1 MGLYVDDSTLGT
13 ETTSEGNK
21 FYQKAKIILSGAN
34 FGLRKWV
41 TNRRDFLKYQK
52 KSKKSVELTCN
63 LKKADINFIES

>member
-41 TNRRDFLKYQK
+41 TNCRDFLKYQK